1 MSKFFSA
8 LGVNALYSLIVAV
21 VIIVVV
27 AGALY
32 GVKYFR
38 THLPATKLQALIQ
51 KFCESIVNELDTT
64 DASGQTK
71 LHSAIKQVLEAL
83 AICHVHIPDGIET
96 IIEAEVEKAV
106 TNMKYKKAITNNN
119 NVNAANTTPSTAAPT
134 APATPADSSN
144 LPADDNDMVT
154 TGTAPSVDT
163 GTSED
168 DDGKVNV
175 PKAEDEVNST
185 PDTAAKA

>member
-51 KFCESIVNELDTT
+51 KLCESIVNELDTT

-119 NVNAANTTPSTAAPT
+119 NASAANTTPSTAAPT

>member
-8 LGVNALYSLIVAV
+8 LGVNALYSVIVAV

-27 AGALY
+27 AGALF

-119 NVNAANTTPSTAAPT
+119 NASAANTTPATVAPT

-154 TGTAPSVDT
+154 TGTAPSVET

-175 PKAEDEVNST
+175 PKSEDEVNST
-185 PDTAAKA
+185 PSAAAKA

>member
-134 APATPADSSN
+134 APSTPADSAN

-154 TGTAPSVDT
+154 TGTAPSVET

>member
-154 TGTAPSVDT
+154 TGTAPSVET

>member
-21 VIIVVV
+21 VIILVV
-27 AGALY
+27 AGAMF

-119 NVNAANTTPSTAAPT
+119 NASAANTTPAATVPT
-134 APATPADSSN
+134 APADSAN

-154 TGTAPSVDT
+154 TGTAPSVET

-175 PKAEDEVNST
+175 PKSEDEVNST
-185 PDTAAKA
+185 PSAAAKA

>member
-119 NVNAANTTPSTAAPT
+119 NASAANTTPSTAAPT
-134 APATPADSSN
+134 ASATPADSSN

-154 TGTAPSVDT
+154 TGTAPSVET

>member
-119 NVNAANTTPSTAAPT
+119 NVNAANTTPSIAAPT
-134 APATPADSSN
+134 APAAPADSSN

-154 TGTAPSVDT
+154 TGTAPSVET

>member
-8 LGVNALYSLIVAV
+8 LGVNALYSVIVAV
-21 VIIVVV
+21 VIILVV

-119 NVNAANTTPSTAAPT
+119 NVNAANTTPSTAAPI
-134 APATPADSSN
+134 APATPADSAN

-154 TGTAPSVDT
+154 TGTAPSVET

>member
-1 MSKFFSA
+1 MSKFFST
-8 LGVNALYSLIVAV
+8 LGVNALYSVIVAV
-21 VIIVVV
+21 VIILVV

-119 NVNAANTTPSTAAPT
+119 NVNAANTTPSTATPT

-154 TGTAPSVDT
+154 TGNAPSVET

>member
-154 TGTAPSVDT
+154 TGTAPSVET

-185 PDTAAKA
+185 PSAAAKA

>member
-21 VIIVVV
+21 VIILVV
-27 AGALY
+27 AGALF

-119 NVNAANTTPSTAAPT
+119 NASAANTTPSMAAPT
-134 APATPADSSN
+134 APATPADSAN

-154 TGTAPSVDT
+154 TGTAPSVET

>member
-119 NVNAANTTPSTAAPT
+119 NASAANTTPSTAAPT
-134 APATPADSSN
+134 ASATPADSAN

-154 TGTAPSVDT
+154 TGTAPSVET

>member
-154 TGTAPSVDT
+154 TGTAPSVET

-175 PKAEDEVNST
+175 PKSEDEVNST
-185 PDTAAKA
+185 PSAAAKA

>member
-71 LHSAIKQVLEAL
+71 LHSAIKKVLEAL
-83 AICHVHIPDGIET
+83 VICHVHIPDGIET
-96 IIEAEVEKAV
+96 IIEAEIEKAV

-119 NVNAANTTPSTAAPT
+119 NASAANTTPSTAAPA
-134 APATPADSSN
+134 APATPADSAN

-154 TGTAPSVDT
+154 TGTAPSVET
-163 GTSED
+163 GASED

>member
-134 APATPADSSN
+134 APATPADSAN

-154 TGTAPSVDT
+154 TGTAPSVET

>member
-134 APATPADSSN
+134 APAASADSSN

-154 TGTAPSVDT
+154 TGTAPSVET

>member
-8 LGVNALYSLIVAV
+8 LGVNALYSVIVAV
-21 VIIVVV
+21 VIILVV

-119 NVNAANTTPSTAAPT
+119 NASAANTTPATVAPT

>member
-144 LPADDNDMVT
+144 LPADGNDMVT
-154 TGTAPSVDT
+154 TGTAPSVET

>member
-8 LGVNALYSLIVAV
+8 LGVNALYSVIVAV
-21 VIIVVV
+21 IIILVV
-27 AGALY
+27 AGALF

-119 NVNAANTTPSTAAPT
+119 NASAANTTPGTVAPT

-154 TGTAPSVDT
+154 TGTAPSVET

>member
-8 LGVNALYSLIVAV
+8 LGVNALYSVIVAV
-21 VIIVVV
+21 VIILVV

-119 NVNAANTTPSTAAPT
+119 NASAANTTPATVAPT

-154 TGTAPSVDT
+154 TGTAPSVET

-175 PKAEDEVNST
+175 PKSEDEVNST
-185 PDTAAKA
+185 PSAAAKA

>member
-119 NVNAANTTPSTAAPT
+119 NASAANTTPSTAAPA
-134 APATPADSSN
+134 APATPADSAN

-154 TGTAPSVDT
+154 TGTAPSVET

>member
-8 LGVNALYSLIVAV
+8 LGVNALYSVIVAV
-21 VIIVVV
+21 VIILVV

>member
-8 LGVNALYSLIVAV
+8 LGVNALYSVIVAV
-21 VIIVVV
+21 VIILVV

-154 TGTAPSVDT
+154 TGTAPSVET

-175 PKAEDEVNST
+175 PKSEDEVNST
-185 PDTAAKA
+185 PSAAAKA

>member
-8 LGVNALYSLIVAV
+8 LGVNALYSVIVAV
-21 VIIVVV
+21 VIILVV

-144 LPADDNDMVT
+144 LPADGNDMVT
-154 TGTAPSVDT
+154 TGTAPSVET

>member
-21 VIIVVV
+21 VIILVV
-27 AGALY
+27 AGAMF

-38 THLPATKLQALIQ
+38 THVPATKLQALIQ

-119 NVNAANTTPSTAAPT
+119 NASAANTTPSTAAPT
-134 APATPADSSN
+134 APATPADSAN

-154 TGTAPSVDT
+154 TGTAPSVET

>member
-1 MSKFFSA
+1 MSKFFST
-8 LGVNALYSLIVAV
+8 LGVNALYSVIVAV
-21 VIIVVV
+21 VIILVV

-154 TGTAPSVDT
+154 TGNAPSVET

>member
-134 APATPADSSN
+134 APATTADSSN

-154 TGTAPSVDT
+154 TGNAPSVET

>member
-8 LGVNALYSLIVAV
+8 LGVNAIYSLIVAV
-21 VIIVVV
+21 VIILVV
-27 AGALY
+27 AGAMF

-119 NVNAANTTPSTAAPT
+119 NASAANTTPSTAAPT
-134 APATPADSSN
+134 APATPADSAN

-154 TGTAPSVDT
+154 TGTAPSVET

>member
-8 LGVNALYSLIVAV
+8 LGVNALYSVIVAV
-21 VIIVVV
+21 VIILVV

-119 NVNAANTTPSTAAPT
+119 NASAANTTPSTAAPT
-134 APATPADSSN
+134 APATPADSAN

-154 TGTAPSVDT
+154 TGTAPSVET

-185 PDTAAKA
+185 PSAAAKA